1 MENKEEI
8 VSYLKNIKNG
18 KVNCDLDVLNDE
30 GEKIAILKPVI
41 DSKLSDN
48 SEIIRFI
55 TKWREYYAENF
66 LTQFKVTEE
75 RTKNWLD
82 TNLIKRDDKIL
93 FMIETRDKKV
103 IGHIGVIFK
112 EDYSVGE
119 LDNVIKDKNCKVPRI
134 MTYALKAL
142 INFLFNFLE
151 LEKLTLRVF
160 SENLN
165 AQALYSRCGFSKDK
179 EVGLKKEI
187 IGEEVRY
194 VEIGENELLT
204 PDKIMI
210 VMNLEKN

>member
-1 MENKEEI
+1 MANKEEI

-18 KVNCDLDVLNDE
+18 KVNCNLDVLNDE
-30 GEKIAILKPVI
+30 CQKIAILKPVI
-41 DSKLSDN
+41 DSKISDN

-55 TKWREYYAENF
+55 TKWRKYYAENF

-82 TNLIKRDDKIL
+82 TYIVKRDDKIL

-103 IGHIGVIFK
+103 IGHIGIIFK
-112 EDYSVGE
+112 EDYLVGE
-119 LDNVIKDKNCKVPRI
+119 LDNVIKDKNCKVPGI
-134 MTYALKAL
+134 MTYTLKTL
-142 INFLFNFLE
+142 INFLFNFLK

-160 SENLN
+160 SDNLN
-165 AQALYSRCGFSKDK
+165 ARSLYSRCGFFKSK
-179 EVGLKKEI
+179 EVELKKEI